1 VSAIFADSPEAATAV
16 SDAAE
21 AVSGLDLDAAWD
33 TDAVR
38 ALMAEHDLLWYGP
51 DEVVTLLGA

>member
-1 VSAIFADSPEAATAV
+1 V

-51 DEVVTLLGA
+51 KEVDTLLGA